1 MPKVPKCAPVDKRT
15 IHFIALGC
23 PKNRVDTERMLG
35 LATALGLRPVAE
47 PGEADVIVCNTC
59 GFIDKAKEESI
70 DAVLELAQ
78 HKAERCSTLVMAGC
92 LSQRYPEE
100 LAAELPEVDHFVGTA
115 DLASLEQILS
125 LGDVE
130 RVAVTPAERATHHL
144 DDRYERVRVDQ
155 VHTAYLKIA
164 EGCDRRCAFCIIP
177 ALRGPQQSRSID
189 SLVQEA
195 KALVAAGALELNL
208 VAQDTTAW
216 GRDLAA
222 APHLADVLE
231 ALDRVEALRWIRVL
245 YAYPT
250 AVDDRL
256 IAALRDLPRVVPY
269 LDLPLQHADDLVL
282 RRMRRGHGG
291 DEALALV
298 QRLRAAIPGIHL
310 RSTLLCGHPGET
322 AEAHQRL
329 LRFVEQ
335 AELDHLGVFPFSAE
349 EGTAAATQ
357 EDQVPTELARQRAD
371 EVMLLQREISRRR
384 LEQLRGQRLQVLVDG
399 ESEESEY
406 LLQGRHAGQA
416 PEVDGVVVLTD
427 CEGVQVGEL
436 IEVEVTDSG
445 DYDLV
450 ARPTS
455 SSSPL
460 PSGLLGR

>member
-1 MPKVPKCAPVDKRT
+1 MTRRS
-15 IHFIALGC
+15 IHFVALGC

-35 LATALGLRPVAE
+35 LAASLGLRLVADPE
-47 PGEADVIVCNTC
+47 EADVIVCNTC
-59 GFIDKAKEESI
+59 GFIDPAKEESI
-70 DAVLELAQ
+70 NTILELAQ
-78 HKAERCSTLVMAGC
+78 HKAGRCSTLVMAGC

-100 LAAELPEVDHFVGTA
+100 LAAELPEVDHFVGAA
-115 DLASLEQILS
+115 DLANLEQILS
-125 LGDVE
+125 GGDAG
-130 RVAVTPAERATHHL
+130 RVCVTPAERATHH
-144 DDRYERVRVDQ
+144 DERYERVLVDRV
-155 VHTAYLKIA
+155 HSAYLKIA

-177 ALRGPQQSRSID
+177 ALRGPQLSRSID
-189 SLVQEA
+189 SLVREA
-195 KALVAAGALELNL
+195 EALVAAGALELNL

-216 GRDLAA
+216 GRDLPD
-222 APHLADVLE
+222 APRLADLLV

-250 AVDDRL
+250 AIDDPL
-256 IAALRDLPRVVPY
+256 IAALRELPRVVPY
-269 LDLPLQHADDLVL
+269 LDLPLQHTDDLVL

-291 DEALALV
+291 DQALELV

-322 AEAHQRL
+322 DAAHQRL

-357 EDQVPTELARQRAD
+357 DDQVPTELARQRAD
-371 EVMLLQREISRRR
+371 EVMALQREISRRR
-384 LEQLRGQRLQVLVDG
+384 LELLRGQRLPVLVDG
-399 ESEESEY
+399 QSEESEY

-436 IEVEVTDSG
+436 IEAEVTDSS

-450 ARPTS
+450 ARPAAS
-455 SSSPL
+455 SE
-460 PSGLLGR
+460 